1 MIRTFFCTL
10 LIFIIFPIFPKATA
24 NLIHSSYLYK
34 TAQTDNELSPFSGKT
49 PLICLN
55 KGSKVKILDEFETSA
70 MHGNILFV
78 EIADGKTGYI
88 EKSSVIPEEYADIK
102 FFTNIQIKDLPK
114 NSTLSFLYSGMDG
127 LHFEDKNKKTFIL
140 ENLENVRFILNRK
153 AENRYRYNNGC
164 IIVKAIDMQ
173 TLRPLTNA
181 KLNNIKIESDGYCY
195 LDKKD
200 VGKDFLLECDGYE
213 SKKVT
218 VNKKINLFFLSAF
231 HSIKEENNADNK
243 NICTVKINSISEISQ
258 IYFRKENSFV
268 MHSADS
274 QEISLSKGKYEIIY
288 ETVEGGFY
296 PLQQFINLRNDSANT
311 SDILKNANRDRSNSS
326 WREVPQ
332 ATENNAIWKI
342 LFLKG
347 KNLLQRFFT
356 SVFVCFTWAV
366 YDRGVPRRKTQRS
379 KQKKGTDQN
388 EKHKDKTAG
397 YAAGCRLHRDWHL
410 HLVADRKP
418 AFRCGHHRCD
428 HRVHAACRRVQPV
441 YRLCLP
447 SHGAGLGVYA
457 QPL

>member
-10 LIFIIFPIFPKATA
+10 LIFIIFPTFPKVTA

-102 FFTNIQIKDLPK
+102 FFTNVQIKDLPK

-164 IIVKAIDMQ
+164 IIVKAIDMH

-195 LDKKD
+195 LDKKY
-200 VGKDFLLECDGYE
+200 VGKDFLLECDGY
-213 SKKVT
+213 
-218 VNKKINLFFLSAF
+218 
-231 HSIKEENNADNK
+231 D
-243 NICTVKINSISEISQ
+243 
-258 IYFRKENSFV
+258 
-268 MHSADS
+268 
-274 QEISLSKGKYEIIY
+274 
-288 ETVEGGFY
+288 
-296 PLQQFINLRNDSANT
+296 
-311 SDILKNANRDRSNSS
+311 
-326 WREVPQ
+326 
-332 ATENNAIWKI
+332 
-342 LFLKG
+342 
-347 KNLLQRFFT
+347 
-356 SVFVCFTWAV
+356 
-366 YDRGVPRRKTQRS
+366 
-379 KQKKGTDQN
+379 
-388 EKHKDKTAG
+388 DKTKQ
-397 YAAGCRLHRDWHL
+397 YIY
-410 HLVADRKP
+410 
-418 AFRCGHHRCD
+418 
-428 HRVHAACRRVQPV
+428 QNI
-441 YRLCLP
+441 YRY
-447 SHGAGLGVYA
+447 GV
-457 QPL
+457 